1 MRGERAQHM
10 RPRVGIF
17 IRLLA
22 GLLQLRAQPR
32 HLHSFQQG
40 LQASVQ
46 ADTLQVARELT
57 TRNA

>member
-10 RPRVGIF
+10 RPRVGFF